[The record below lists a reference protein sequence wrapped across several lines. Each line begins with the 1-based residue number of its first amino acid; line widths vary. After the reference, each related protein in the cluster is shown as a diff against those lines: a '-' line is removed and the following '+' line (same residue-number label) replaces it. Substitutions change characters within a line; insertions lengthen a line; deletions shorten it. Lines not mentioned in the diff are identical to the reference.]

1 MTMTIHRQRKMAV
14 GGGLLFLLII
24 LSVIPMKER
33 SRSAPQA
40 SVEMENP
47 RGLPP
52 AENAT
57 YIPQLGGLR
66 NETMHNQYGQKKELA
81 ECVVLRGSSV
91 KDGKVLAPAGG
102 LFYASSTTGDARP
115 LMRDPFLILGEE
127 AYLLGLQTSLETK
140 TDVTVGRGEKT
151 LIDPSGYRIWYENST
166 DHYGKPY
173 GEFPLLQPSGGWQ
186 IELPVSTS
194 FPKPAQVK
202 DLRVES
208 GINPQLKQF
217 FMADESLYGLTRMQ
231 LKGIEG
237 DTAAFSKIQYPTI
250 KEAVFSLDRPYVVE
264 VRQESYRWHRNK
276 RIYAFRKENGIQ
288 VEVRNWTGKKV
299 LASKLLVPST
309 QQQYKVEDQD
319 KIGLTDFDLDIHIE
333 LVVDPS
339 WNKGSDYA
347 PWVNDVPYGWK
358 DGTISFAVFHDLV
371 KLKDGE
377 PWKRDNR
384 YLIRLEPNLMTG
396 MLKRVILENKD
407 SFELSKENESYAGP
421 IKISEIW
428 DRNYFNLVVRGIEK
442 RVNDGIETEV
452 VANCYLRDSF
462 FRRTDNLILQKEGR
476 ENIDFFVGMSEL
488 VVSVMEDTFL
498 DRLSDTSYRIPV
510 VKSKFTSF
518 PPVVPNA
525 KWYAPDPTCAFV
537 PYSEMKGLDRKYFK
551 DRSGHK
557 QVASE
562 AIVIRASYVDYRKK
576 QIVIPPGGLY
586 YTSRNSR
593 NIRPLSG
600 ESFFIAGKR
609 AYLLSTQS
617 YLVVRKNFRIDLWK
631 EQPMGDGNLFF
642 WQDVP
647 LGDGGKALRYMESS
661 LLWGRPVAVLRV
673 VKYSGNP
680 WGSSII
686 VAPGFNG
693 YAGAAG
699 QAGQSETS
707 SSLSDVDKYSL
718 PEMFAEGATY
728 LIPRFV
734 APDHIEVAE
743 MGSPGMDSFVFS
755 YEKPQKL
762 EMKVGEETT
771 LGAYRL
777 KVDSIQAAAK
787 TAKLSLKDEK
797 GRVLLE
803 KTLGPVNQELLDT
816 LPQYNQSQQKVMLQY
831 QDVHVELDLS
841 AEFSGNT
848 IALYATTGATK
859 IERDKPWPDD
869 PQFVVRPE
877 VCGHCY
883 MLNELILDNAKPI
896 ILDEKNN
903 VIWGPN
909 KYFKIVV
916 DDFDGEKINA
926 WHIEDSIGTKTP
938 NLAEYPRN
946 NLDVMAGMNGTIET
960 FLRKTLLNRLAYRE
974 VWRLK

>member
-1 MTMTIHRQRKMAV
+1 MNTKHRIPAV
-14 GGGLLFLLII
+14 FAGLLFI
-24 LSVIPMKER
+24 LVMSSYSLAEDN
-33 SRSAPQA
+33 A
-40 SVEMENP
+40 

-57 YIPQLGGLR
+57 YIPQLGGLL
-66 NETMHNQYGQKKELA
+66 NTTMHNQYGQKKDLA

-91 KDGKVLAPAGG
+91 VEGKVHVPAGG
-102 LFYASSTTGDARP
+102 LFYASSTTEDARP

-127 AYLLGLQTSLETK
+127 AYLLSLKSSLETK
-140 TDVTVGRGEKT
+140 TDVKVDWGEKT
-151 LIDPSGYRIWYENST
+151 LMDSSGYRIWYENST

-194 FPKPAQVK
+194 FPKPAQIK
-202 DLRVES
+202 DLQVES

-237 DTAAFSKIQYPTI
+237 DTATFAKIEYPTI
-250 KEAVFSLDRPYVVE
+250 KEAIFSLDRPYVVE
-264 VRQESYRWHRNK
+264 VRQESYRWYWNK
-276 RIYAFRKENGIQ
+276 RIYAFRKENGIL
-288 VEVRNWTGKKV
+288 VEIRNWTGKKI

-309 QQQYKVEDQD
+309 QQEYKVEDQD
-319 KIGLTDFDLDIHIE
+319 TMGLTDFDLDIHIE

-358 DGTISFAVFHDLV
+358 NGTISFAIFHDLV

-377 PWKRDNR
+377 PWTRDNR
-384 YLIRLEPNLMTG
+384 YIVRLEANLMTG
-396 MLKRVILENKD
+396 MLKRIVLENKD
-407 SFELSKENESYAGP
+407 AFELSQENRSYAGP

-428 DRNYFNLVVRGIEK
+428 DRKYFNLVVGT
-442 RVNDGIETEV
+442 IETEV
-452 VANCYLRDSF
+452 VKNCYLRDSF
-462 FRRTDNLILQKEGR
+462 FRRTDNLILWKEGR
-476 ENIDFFVGMSEL
+476 DNIDFFVGMSEL

-498 DRLSDTSYRIPV
+498 QRLSDPSYGVPV

-525 KWYAPDPTCAFV
+525 KWFAPDPTCAFV
-537 PYSEMKGLDRKYFK
+537 PKMKGLARKRFEN
-551 DRSGHK
+551 RAGQK
-557 QVASE
+557 QVSSE

-576 QIVIPPGGLY
+576 QIIIPPGGLY
-586 YTSRNSR
+586 YTSRNGR
-593 NIRPLSG
+593 NIRPLAG
-600 ESFFIAGKR
+600 EAFFMLGKK

-647 LGDGGKALRYMESS
+647 LGDGSKALRYVESS
-661 LLWGRPVAVLRV
+661 LLWGRPVATLRI

-680 WGSSII
+680 WGASLL

-693 YAGAAG
+693 YSNPAG
-699 QAGQSETS
+699 QEGKVETS
-707 SSLSDVDKYSL
+707 SSSGVDRYSV
-718 PEMFAEGATY
+718 PEVFAEGATF
-728 LIPRFV
+728 LIPRWV

-743 MGSPGMDSFVFS
+743 MGSPGMDSFIFS
-755 YEKPQKL
+755 YEEPQKL
-762 EMKVGEETT
+762 EMKMGEETT
-771 LGAYRL
+771 LGRYRL
-777 KVDSIQAAAK
+777 KVDSVNAAAK
-787 TAKLSLKDEK
+787 TARLSLKDEK
-797 GRVLLE
+797 GKILLE

-816 LPQYNQSQQKVMLQY
+816 LPQYNQSQQKIMLQY

-841 AEFSGNT
+841 AEISGNT
-848 IALYATTGATK
+848 VSLYAASGAVK
-859 IERDKPWPDD
+859 IERDKPWPND
-869 PQFVVRPE
+869 PQFMVRPE

-883 MLNELILDNAKPI
+883 MLNEFILDNANPI

-903 VIWGPN
+903 VFWGPN

-926 WHIEDSIGTKTP
+926 WHIEDRTGMKTP

-946 NLDVMAGMNGTIET
+946 NLDVMAGVNGTTET